1 MVAFKIR
8 NMESTDW
15 SQVSQIYKEGIDTGY
30 ATFETSIPSYAD
42 WNIAHV
48 DSCRFV
54 AENDGEILGWAALS
68 PVSGRCVYG
77 GVAEVSVY
85 VGKNSRGKGVG
96 KALMEILIHTS
107 ETEGF
112 WTLQAGIF
120 PENQG
125 SISLHE
131 KMGFRFLG
139 RREKIGK
146 LKGIWYDNLLFE
158 RRSKKVGVV

>member
-1 MVAFKIR
+1 MAAFQIR
-8 NMESTDW
+8 NMEIADW
-15 SQVSQIYKEGIDTGY
+15 PAISRIYEEGIETGY
-30 ATFETSIPSYAD
+30 ATFETSVPEYAD
-42 WNIAHV
+42 WDAAHV
-48 DSCRFV
+48 NSCRFV
-54 AENDGEILGWAALS
+54 AEDSGEILGWVALS

-77 GVAEVSVY
+77 GVAEVSIY
-85 VGKNSRGKGVG
+85 VGKNFRGRGVG
-96 KALMEILIHTS
+96 QALMEVMVPTS

-131 KMGFRFLG
+131 KVGFRFLG

-146 LKGIWYDNLLFE
+146 LNGLWYDNLLFE
-158 RRSKKVGVV
+158 RRSKNVGME